1 MQGSLVFPRTPVVVE
16 SSLNNRYDSKPCKN
30 AGYLA
35 AALPIMAAALSILVA
50 VFPFLGEAVMTRV
63 SDPALTGD
71 I

>member
-35 AALPIMAAALSILVA
+35 AALSILLA

-63 SDPALTGD
+63 SDPGL
-71 I
+71 